1 MPSPDITSISELDRM
16 TKPHGS
22 SGRDWL
28 SSFQLNS
35 RSIGLW
41 RLNRMGEGDGA
52 QVRHQCGDSAA
63 VLEQL
68 KFEFL
73 KNTQVLE
80 LSNEEAL
87 QECLRAEVAPFWP
100 VTASRTTSHIAHEV
114 RR

>member
-1 MPSPDITSISELDRM
+1 MSSPDITFIPELDRM
-16 TKPHGS
+16 TRPHGS

-28 SSFQLNS
+28 SSLQLNS
-35 RSIGLW
+35 CSIGLS

-52 QVRHQCGDSAA
+52 QVRRQRGDSSAM
-63 VLEQL
+63 LEQL
-68 KFEFL
+68 KIEFL

-87 QECLRAEVAPFWP
+87 QECLQAEVTPFWP
-100 VTASRTTSHIAHEV
+100 AAASRTTAHIAHEA